1 MSLEYKPSL
10 GFVETAGLVIAIQ
23 VADAMAKA
31 AEVEIIAA
39 HKVDGLRVCV
49 ICKGDVAACQ
59 AAVETGALLAQSLN
73 GLNVVLYRDLGD
85 AQTVGRILKTLGV
98 AVRAEQ
104 LHGVVSG
111 AVGLHALKD
120 LLCVVEHHG
129 SGVQFKGAV
138 GDDAGIVPALA
149 LGVIHDEH
157 MVGELFAEAELRLIG
172 GLCLGRSR
180 AGDLDIQHSEFP
192 SFLLC
197 ACARFPALYDT
208 NVGFYYNIPSRFC
221 KESQNVSSFHPVSC
235 TKL

>member
-1 MSLEYKPSL
+1 MS
-10 GFVETAGLVIAIQ
+10 
-23 VADAMAKA
+23 
-31 AEVEIIAA
+31 
-39 HKVDGLRVCV
+39 
-49 ICKGDVAACQ
+49 
-59 AAVETGALLAQSLN
+59 AV
-73 GLNVVLYRDLGD
+73 
-85 AQTVGRILKTLGV
+85 
-98 AVRAEQ
+98 
-104 LHGVVSG
+104 
-111 AVGLHALKD
+111 KD

-197 ACARFPALYDT
+197 ACARFPALRT
-208 NVGFYYNIPSRFC
+208 QMLVSIIIFPAGFARNR
-221 KESQNVSSFHPVSC
+221 KMFHLSAR
-235 TKL
+235 